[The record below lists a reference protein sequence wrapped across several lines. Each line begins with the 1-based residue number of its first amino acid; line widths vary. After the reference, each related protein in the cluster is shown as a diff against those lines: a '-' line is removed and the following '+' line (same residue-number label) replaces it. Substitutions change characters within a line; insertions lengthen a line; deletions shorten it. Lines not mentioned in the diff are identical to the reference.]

1 MNNKKIQVG
10 LAAILLIISITTTII
25 IYYNGSLKPLKKNG
39 EEQLVEI
46 SSGSS
51 LSKIGKILED
61 SDIIRD
67 SFTFQVYVKM
77 EGVGNQLK
85 AGNYLLSSSYSVD
98 KVVKM
103 ITEGKVVNESTL
115 ITFPEGWTLNQMAQE
130 LEKQQLIPTQEEF
143 MEEAKDIEKYQ
154 KSFSFLSTIK
164 NITERSLEGYLFP
177 DTYYFDKEEDS
188 EDIIR
193 KMLKRFGE
201 VYTQEY
207 IDQGLSIN
215 MTIDDI
221 VILSSVVEQE
231 SKYDI
236 DRPGVA
242 GVFYNR
248 LEKGMA
254 LQSDVTVLYAM
265 GIKKEQVLYKDLEID
280 SKYNTYRYKGLP
292 IGPIGSFGVPSL
304 KATLYP
310 EDNNYY
316 YFIAKP
322 DGYCIFNETF
332 EEHTVDVN
340 EYLRE

>member
-221 VILSSVVEQE
+221 VILSSIVEQE

-280 SKYNTYRYKGLP
+280 SN
-292 IGPIGSFGVPSL
+292 
-304 KATLYP
+304 
-310 EDNNYY
+310 
-316 YFIAKP
+316 
-322 DGYCIFNETF
+322 
-332 EEHTVDVN
+332 
-340 EYLRE
+340 